1 MKRLLP
7 FLAAILFVF
16 TARAA
21 SPVTVTLVNVYPGSD
36 IYELE
41 GHSALRLT
49 SADGD
54 FAVSWGQFDFNAPNF
69 VYRFVKGETDY
80 SVALIPWVYF
90 ENAYLRQG
98 RRMVGHV
105 IDMDSTQTAALL
117 EFVARNLQPANRIYR
132 YNYVKDNCAT
142 RPLRALEA
150 AFGDSIALGPA
161 VVESES
167 SFPVT
172 FRNVMRRYHA
182 NYPWYQ
188 FGIDLALGSGID
200 YPLSRREMAFAPVV
214 MDSQLASATVG
225 GHLLVKSVRVLADFP
240 PDNAVLPPTPWYLS
254 PMFVCWLVFALI
266 LAVCIADVGRG
277 CTSRAVQAVYFGI
290 EGLAG
295 CLLTFLIFV
304 SVHEATSPNW
314 LYVWLNPLCLIPTIF
329 IWLNKCKPL
338 VLSWQFANFVLLFTM
353 CVLWPWLPQSANPAF
368 LPLVLASMVL
378 SASYIKVNYPNGK
391 NTTRK

>member
-16 TARAA
+16 TARSA

-225 GHLLVKSVRVLADFP
+225 GHPLVKSVRVLADFP

-266 LAVCIADVGRG
+266 LVVCIADVRRG

>member
-7 FLAAILFVF
+7 LLAAIIFAL

-49 SADGD
+49 GADGD

-80 SVALIPWVYF
+80 SVALIPWAYF
-90 ENAYLRQG
+90 ENAYIRQG

-117 EFVARNLQPANRIYR
+117 EFVARNLEPANRIYR

-214 MDSQLASATVG
+214 MDSQLAEATVG
-225 GHLLVKSVRVLADFP
+225 APAGEVGASSGRFPARKCRPGSHALVPLADVRLLAGLHVDIDRLYCRCAPRVHLTGRPGRIFRHRGFGRLP
-240 PDNAVLPPTPWYLS
+240 AHLPDIRVGTRGHVAQ
-254 PMFVCWLVFALI
+254 
-266 LAVCIADVGRG
+266 LAVC
-277 CTSRAVQAVYFGI
+277 
-290 EGLAG
+290 LA
-295 CLLTFLIFV
+295 
-304 SVHEATSPNW
+304 
-314 LYVWLNPLCLIPTIF
+314 
-329 IWLNKCKPL
+329 
-338 VLSWQFANFVLLFTM
+338 
-353 CVLWPWLPQSANPAF
+353 QSAVPDSHDIY
-368 LPLVLASMVL
+368 LV
-378 SASYIKVNYPNGK
+378 K
-391 NTTRK
+391 